1 VQSAVQAAPHD
12 SSTGCA
18 GCPASGPCLQI
29 DFLNRQAPQ
38 SIRFF
43 QCGLAIK
50 RIVGTQFKHQ
60 ATKRYQGYII
70 RLIHGTPNDCKMH
83 RVTADN
89 LERSIF
95 TSSRPEDKLHFC
107 VVAFSKTFAATYNHG
122 PHENLVPGR
131 IVNLFNV
138 RDPSLQIETRVRGSS
153 NIYDVTVLET
163 VTDEFPH
170 YPRSSGTMFGGQS
183 YRQLGVT
190 SDRTLTWKDG
200 VISER
205 RDMYAIGSGH
215 GKSGDSGSGVYSTD
229 GLFLEIADHHPDT
242 QMISAELIKVV
253 GNIVPDAKQYGPS

>member
-1 VQSAVQAAPHD
+1 
-12 SSTGCA
+12 
-18 GCPASGPCLQI
+18 
-29 DFLNRQAPQ
+29 
-38 SIRFF
+38 
-43 QCGLAIK
+43 
-50 RIVGTQFKHQ
+50 
-60 ATKRYQGYII
+60 
-70 RLIHGTPNDCKMH
+70 MH

-229 GLFLEIADHHPDT
+229 GLFLGLAIGKKNFAFAQIHNMLVEEIADHHPDT